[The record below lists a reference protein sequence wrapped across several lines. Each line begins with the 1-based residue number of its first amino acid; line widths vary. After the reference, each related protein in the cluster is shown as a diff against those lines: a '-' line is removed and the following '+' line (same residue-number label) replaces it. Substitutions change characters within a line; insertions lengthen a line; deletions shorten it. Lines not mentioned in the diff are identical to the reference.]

1 MTVDNELDFSQLIMG
16 FCSAALL
23 YLGETSSE
31 QRQSTEINIPLARQN
46 IDIIALLKEKTSGNL
61 SDQETRLIEQVLFD
75 LQIRYQKATAESSAT
90 DKKT

>member
-23 YLGETSSE
+23 YLGETSSK
-31 QRQSTEINIPLARQN
+31 QRQSTEINIPLARKN
-46 IDIIALLKEKTSGNL
+46 IDIIALLREKTRGNL
-61 SDQETRLIEQVLFD
+61 NDQEKNLIEQVLSD
-75 LQIRYQKATAESSAT
+75 LQDRCKKAESST

>member
-46 IDIIALLKEKTSGNL
+46 IDIIALLREKTRGNL
-61 SDQETRLIEQVLFD
+61 NDQEKNLIEQVLND
-75 LQIRYQKATAESSAT
+75 LQDRCKKAESSI
-90 DKKT
+90 DKRA

>member
-1 MTVDNELDFSQLIMG
+1 MTVDSELDFSQLIMG

-31 QRQSTEINIPLARQN
+31 QRQSTEVNIPLARQN
-46 IDIIALLKEKTSGNL
+46 IDIIALLREKTRGNL
-61 SDQETRLIEQVLFD
+61 NDQEKKLIDQVLND
-75 LQIRYQKATAESSAT
+75 LQDRYQKAGSSA